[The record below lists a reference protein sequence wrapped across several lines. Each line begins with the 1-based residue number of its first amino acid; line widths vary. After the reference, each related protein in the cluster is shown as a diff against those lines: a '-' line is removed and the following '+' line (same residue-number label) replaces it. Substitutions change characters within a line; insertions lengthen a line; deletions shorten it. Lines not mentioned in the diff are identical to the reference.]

1 MLDLRYYAIAGM
13 GAAGVTMIEVNG
25 GLSRR
30 RRVLALVCLGVYGW
44 LLTREVVLY
53 GLTRWTVV
61 GLLVGLAAALAYGV
75 RLRQF
80 EALLTRWRVKRL
92 WVEVMGAAAL
102 VGLAFLSLYH
112 FEWSGFGTQIRPP
125 FVEQSKT
132 LWDWLQVLIVPI
144 ILFLG
149 GVLIN
154 HTLQRNEQERAEK
167 QAKVDQQIA
176 RKRDKTERD
185 IAEGRAQDLRLQT
198 YLDRMSELLLDRQL
212 GDAEQVKDE
221 VKALARTLTL
231 TTLRGLDGERKGA
244 VVKFLFESGLIGN
257 PEREAIVRLNGADLV
272 GAELQGAI
280 LDGAN
285 LSDVNLNS
293 SKLTN
298 VKLVNANLVYASLC
312 DADLFGVNLVRAD
325 LRGVNLARADLRGV
339 NLVGAKLVGADLH
352 RAKLVGADLVNSD
365 LGSTNLV
372 SADLHSVDLGGA
384 NLFGAQLDGAD
395 LRYTSLRETKVTEEQ
410 LRGAMLNNNTILPD
424 GTWYQGQ
431 WD

>member
-13 GAAGVTMIEVNG
+13 GAAGVMMIEVNS

-30 RRVLALVCLGVYGW
+30 RRVLALVSLGVYGW
-44 LLTREVVLY
+44 LLVREVVLF

-61 GLLVGLAAALAYGV
+61 GLLVGLAAALTYGV
-75 RLRQF
+75 RVRQF
-80 EALLTRWRVKRL
+80 EALLARWGVKRL

-112 FEWSGFGTQIRPP
+112 FEWSGFGAQLRPP

-132 LWDWLQVLIVPI
+132 LWDWLQLLIVPI
-144 ILFLG
+144 ILGLG
-149 GVLIN
+149 GLAIN
-154 HTLQRNEQERAEK
+154 ITLQRNEQERAEK

-212 GDAEQVKDE
+212 GDAQRVKDE

-244 VVKFLFESGLIGN
+244 VVKFLFESGLIGKGGL
-257 PEREAIVRLNGADLV
+257 EAVVDLR
-272 GAELQGAI
+272 
-280 LDGAN
+280 
-285 LSDVNLNS
+285 
-293 SKLTN
+293 
-298 VKLVNANLVYASLC
+298 
-312 DADLFGVNLVRAD
+312 DADLKDAKLDYMYLWTVRLQKANLEGVNLRRADLISACFGMTNLTQATLIRAKLRNAEMQLATLKRANLEKAYLNDAD
-325 LRGVNLARADLRGV
+325 LRGAILTEANLTNAILE
-339 NLVGAKLVGADLH
+339 N
-352 RAKLVGADLVNSD
+352 
-365 LGSTNLV
+365 TNLYE
-372 SADLHSVDLGGA
+372 ATLTGA
-384 NLFGAQLDGAD
+384 I
-395 LRYTSLRETKVTEEQ
+395 
-410 LRGAMLNNNTILPD
+410 LRGAILEGATVTEKQLRTAILDENTILPD
-424 GTWYQGQ
+424 GTRYQGQ